1 MQEQVAKKSSR
12 VEFIDVAKFIGI
24 LFVVWAH
31 AVSKNREF
39 IMIAYTFHL
48 PLFFALN
55 GYTLKIRENEN
66 FGQYLYRKIKSYV
79 IPIFCIGSIL
89 IVTEQ
94 ILTHHFTFDINYFI
108 DRFVYLSEQK
118 RAFPLWF
125 VGALFCSDLIF
136 YFVVKASKNK
146 LVFVILIS
154 FIILLMGI
162 YYNSIRGNVVLLWN
176 FDVSMIGVIF
186 VCVGYILKHPT
197 LAKVHN
203 FVFKKRWIALIIGV
217 VLFTCGCLI
226 SKYNYD
232 TYHLHLEMWAR
243 QYQKYYLTIPAAI
256 LCSYGIIAFSFAISN
271 KVLGELG
278 KTTLI
283 ILAFH
288 QILAFHIFNVHI
300 ASSWWTQVVQVNKS
314 SYYFLYST
322 VETIFSMVML
332 IILHYIFAYS
342 PFAFMIGKKM
352 PQIYKEKWSQFIEL
366 CKRKISSLKQK
377 ITSKN
382 ND

>member
-1 MQEQVAKKSSR
+1 MEEQVIKKSNR
-12 VEFIDVAKFIGI
+12 IEFIDVAKFIGI

-31 AVSKNREF
+31 AVSRNPKF
-39 IMIAYTFHL
+39 IMLAYTFHL

-66 FGQYLYRKIKSYV
+66 FGQYLYRKLKSYV
-79 IPIFCIGSIL
+79 IPILCLGSIL

-94 ILTHHFTFDINYFI
+94 ILTHSFRFDLNYFI
-108 DRFVYLSEQK
+108 DRFFYLTEQK

-125 VGALFCSDLIF
+125 VGALLCSDLLF

-146 LVFVILIS
+146 LPFVILIS

-176 FDVSMIGVIF
+176 FDVGMMGVIF
-186 VCVGYILKHPT
+186 VCAGYILKHPALT
-197 LAKVHN
+197 KVHD
-203 FVFKKRWIALIIGV
+203 FIFKKRWIALIIGV
-217 VLFTCGCLI
+217 VLFTCGYLI

-278 KTTLI
+278 KTTLV

-288 QILAFHIFNVHI
+288 QILAFHIFGVHI
-300 ASSWWTQVVQVNKS
+300 ASSWWIQVVQVNKPN
-314 SYYFLYST
+314 YYFLYAT
-322 VETIFSMVML
+322 VETLFSMVML
-332 IILHYIFAYS
+332 IALHYVFAYS

-352 PQIYKEKWSQFIEL
+352 PQFYKDKWSQFIGF
-366 CKRKISSLKQK
+366 CKKKISNLKQR
-377 ITSKN
+377 ISNKN
-382 ND
+382 NE